1 MPTVKELEAFLFSA
15 APKDLAMHW
24 DNVGLLV
31 GQPEQAV
38 RHVLVALDI
47 TEEVV
52 QEAAAEG
59 MELIVAH
66 HPVMNCKWLPVQTVR
81 TDTPQGRILMELIRS
96 GISAICMHTNL
107 DIAEDHCGHDGRRQ
121 RLPGSGSGI
130 KRCGAAGR
138 RRMRACRRVAGRNG
152 DRCLFAP
159 CGPGAALQRDALC
172 VCRKT
177 GPPRSS
183 GRGGLLGLPRRCT
196 AKEVRYLCDLGSG
209 LSRFFGCQGHGNER
223 DRCGPFSDRGCSL
236 SQTRFHAAVGV
247 PAVEYQKIHFSQRS
261 ISIFSFI
268 KFI

>member
-96 GISAICMHTNL
+96 GISAICMH
-107 DIAEDHCGHDGRRQ
+107 
-121 RLPGSGSGI
+121 
-130 KRCGAAGR
+130 
-138 RRMRACRRVAGRNG
+138 NG
-152 DRCLFAP
+152 DGCLFAP
-159 CGPGAALQRDALC
+159 CSPGATLQRDALC

-196 AKEVRYLCDLGSG
+196 AKEVRYLFDLGSE